1 VARNVLVIEGLEAG
15 YGDVQVLWGVSL
27 EVPEGQITT
36 MIGAN
41 GAGKTTTLRA
51 VVGSIPVRHGRVLL
65 EGEDVSRLSPHQKVR
80 LGMTL
85 VPEGRQIFANLSVSE
100 NLAMGGFSR
109 PQHASRNLERIYA
122 LFPRLRERPRQIAG
136 TLSGGEQQLLAIGRA
151 LMSEPRLLLIDEMS
165 LGLAPVLVQQL
176 FATLRRLNQD
186 GTTILLV
193 EQNIHFALAASRRAY
208 VLAEGRV
215 VRSGPSR
222 EIAASEDVRRA
233 YLGM

>member
-1 VARNVLVIEGLEAG
+1 
-15 YGDVQVLWGVSL
+15 VQVLWGVSL

-51 VVGSIPVRHGRVLL
+51 VVGSVPVRRGRVLL
-65 EGEDVSRLSPHQKVR
+65 EGEDVSRLPPHQKVR

-100 NLAMGGFSR
+100 NLSMGGFSR
-109 PQHASRNLERIYA
+109 PRHASRNLDRVYA

-136 TLSGGEQQLLAIGRA
+136 TLSGGEQQMLAIGRA

-208 VLAEGRV
+208 VLAEGQV

-222 EIAASEDVRRA
+222 EIATSEDVRRA